1 MGLPSKH
8 SLLNIQKTRM
18 IKSRSGDKTVYWYPD
33 QSIASKS
40 IYRPS
45 TTPSAIRFSRARVD
59 LVMSATGMSV
69 SSTKSSFPRAK
80 IVSESE
86 KERVAE
92 RDRTG
97 RLSSM
102 RDVDASGRAKATH
115 TAQFSGFSTGA
126 RLAKMGAQGKAKA
139 SCALRSNCVC
149 SFLNRRSLPR
159 GDDSPSLM
167 RQTVFE
173 SDEGVLRTVVCWDLL
188 AERRST

>member
-1 MGLPSKH
+1 
-8 SLLNIQKTRM
+8 
-18 IKSRSGDKTVYWYPD
+18 
-33 QSIASKS
+33 
-40 IYRPS
+40 
-45 TTPSAIRFSRARVD
+45 
-59 LVMSATGMSV
+59 MSASGMAV

-86 KERVAE
+86 NEREPEGE
-92 RDRTG
+92 RKG

-102 RDVDASGRAKATH
+102 RDVDASGTAKATH
-115 TAQFSGFSTGA
+115 TARSLYVGFWFSGFSTGA

-139 SCALRSNCVC
+139 SCALRSNCPS
-149 SFLNRRSLPR
+149 SFRKRRSRPR

-173 SDEGVLRTVVCWDLL
+173 SDEGVLKTVVSCDLL